1 MSNSSALLAAGF
13 SSIFCTDIVTED
25 ELGKTKETTAGVC
38 PEKLTMESLFR
49 ATYSN
54 GLLGDK
60 PLLVGD
66 GGQCKLKPLLVGD
79 GGQCKLFVKTLSGNT
94 YHIDASPAW
103 EVSKVMEEIKKIDG
117 TSADQQRLIIA
128 GRQLEVKKTL
138 SDYNV
143 SADSEICVYL
153 VLRLRGGGG
162 CLVRYMDSSLLD
174 PSFDFDFTT
183 LKCDG
188 KVYYRGDFPYYRPY
202 GWKRYAL
209 KVTGKFENDDW
220 LGIPGNRTHSTK
232 EEWPVSYHGTA
243 TKCAQSISDEGYKLS
258 KGRRFKFGEGIYST
272 PSIEVAEMFA
282 LDFQFKGER
291 YKLVFQNRCNPDPAQ
306 LEVIGKDKTEA
317 GGEYWVSR
325 YSSDLRPYGICIKR
339 VNKRKMP

>member
-13 SSIFCTDIVTED
+13 SSLFCTDIVTED
-25 ELGKTKETTAGVC
+25 ELAKTKETTAGVC

-66 GGQCKLKPLLVGD
+66 GS
-79 GGQCKLFVKTLSGNT
+79 QCKLFVKTLTGNT
-94 YHIDASPAW
+94 YHIEASPAW
-103 EVSKVMEEIKKIDG
+103 EVSRVMEEIRKIDG
-117 TSADQQRLIIA
+117 TPADQQRLIIDR
-128 GRQLEVKKTL
+128 RQLEMKKTL

-143 SADSEICVYL
+143 SAGSEVCVYL
-153 VLRLRGGGG
+153 VLPLRGGGG

-258 KGRRFKFGEGIYST
+258 KGRRFKFGHAHIIYHHVNTTCTVTCYVATTGFHLGI
-272 PSIEVAEMFA
+272 
-282 LDFQFKGER
+282 LCR
-291 YKLVFQNRCNPDPAQ
+291 R
-306 LEVIGKDKTEA
+306 GK
-317 GGEYWVSR
+317 S
-325 YSSDLRPYGICIKR
+325 
-339 VNKRKMP
+339 NKV